1 MGQDGPGTYM
11 AEAASEMER
20 KQGFLQRAPKGG
32 LVAELGGT
40 WQANPGLMRGWVWEE
55 GKLRGDDSLVVA
67 VSRAWGVKGGGFQFI
82 PTQVGIYL
90 FIVFG
95 RTP

>member
-11 AEAASEMER
+11 AEAATEMER

-40 WQANPGLMRGWVWEE
+40 RQANPGLMRGWV
-55 GKLRGDDSLVVA
+55 
-67 VSRAWGVKGGGFQFI
+67 
-82 PTQVGIYL
+82 
-90 FIVFG
+90 
-95 RTP
+95 